1 MIYFS
6 YKEGCILKKIII
18 PFLTALMV
26 YNVSIF
32 NVDFSES
39 NYEDV
44 SVSVNKILK
53 EDDLPYE
60 H

>member
-1 MIYFS
+1 M
-6 YKEGCILKKIII
+6 KKIII